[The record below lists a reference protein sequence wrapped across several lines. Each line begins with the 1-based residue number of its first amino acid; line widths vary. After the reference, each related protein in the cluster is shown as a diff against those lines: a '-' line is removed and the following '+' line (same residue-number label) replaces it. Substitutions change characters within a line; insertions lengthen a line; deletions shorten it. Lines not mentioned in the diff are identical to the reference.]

1 MPLLPS
7 WVILHACHPPKK
19 TQGCWAEHAIIA
31 NLVGCPI
38 AWAKRGKCSRL
49 GVYALA
55 FIDLH
60 VRYSRNYE
68 HFFHTQEYNAF
79 IFAKEAV
86 SHTWGHCLLLHFDAR
101 KPI

>member
-68 HFFHTQEYNAF
+68 HFFHAQEYNAF
-79 IFAKEAV
+79 IFAQGESAPMCW
-86 SHTWGHCLLLHFDAR
+86 TLPPFTF
-101 KPI
+101 

>member
-79 IFAKEAV
+79 IFAQGESV
-86 SHTWGHCLLLHFDAR
+86 PMCWTLPPFTF
-101 KPI
+101 